1 MAIVLKIRQAPDH
14 MSDYDIDTIA
24 LMSLEIFYRA
34 LDFQR
39 ALMFIQDSATKRM
52 SVRFGYGH
60 ICIGALYADRD
71 TEGLPMSESE
81 HRYLSMLRNQ
91 LVLSIKYR
99 QKTV

>member
-1 MAIVLKIRQAPDH
+1 

-71 TEGLPMSESE
+71 TEGLPRSESE
-81 HRYLSMLRNQ
+81 HRYLSILRNQ